1 MSETSLLNN
10 VIRDLEHVADIIG
23 LERDILEFLKVPKR
37 VLEVS
42 IPVEMDDGHIEV
54 FTGYRVQHNDA
65 RGPCKGG
72 VRYSP
77 KVTLDEVKALA
88 MLMTWKCAVHD
99 LPYGGAKGAVVCNPK
114 EMSVKELERL
124 TRRYTFMIA
133 DLIGPFRDIPA
144 PDLYTG
150 PREMAWMMDT
160 YSQLKGYFVPEV
172 VTGKPTCIWG
182 SEGRTDATGRGV
194 ALCAKE
200 AVKALN
206 LSGEITIAIQ
216 GFGNVGFNAA
226 KTLYEFGFKIVGVSD
241 SKGGVYSTDGLNPYR
256 LMNHKRA
263 TGSVVG
269 FERAKTIT
277 NEELLALKCDILIPA
292 AVENVLT
299 SRNADDVEAKIV
311 VEGANG
317 PTTHEAAR
325 ILREKGVLV
334 VPDILANGGG
344 AVVSYLEWIQ
354 NLHKEHWSLE
364 EVHKRLEKRMTK
376 VFWEVYER
384 SIKNNRD
391 MRTEAMIIA
400 VTRVAEAVKTL
411 GIWP

>member
-1 MSETSLLNN
+1 LSEFSLLSN
-10 VIRDLEHVADIIG
+10 VIRDLEYVAGIIE
-23 LERDILEFLKVPKR
+23 LDRDILEFLKVPKR

-42 IPVEMDDGHIEV
+42 IPVKMDDGHLEV

-72 VRYSP
+72 VRYHP

-88 MLMTWKCAVHD
+88 MIMTWKCAVHD
-99 LPYGGAKGAVVCNPK
+99 LPYGGAKGGVVCNPK
-114 EMSVKELERL
+114 EMSAEEIERL

-133 DLIGPFRDIPA
+133 DFIGPFRDVPA

-160 YSQLKGYFVPEV
+160 YSQLKGYLVPEV

-182 SEGRTDATGRGV
+182 SEGRTGATGRGV
-194 ALCAKE
+194 AICARE

-206 LSGEITIAIQ
+206 IRGRVTVAIQ
-216 GFGNVGFNAA
+216 GFGNVGFNTA
-226 KTLYEFGFKIVGVSD
+226 KTLYDMGFRIIGVSD
-241 SKGGVYSTDGLNPYR
+241 SKGGIYSLEGLNPYK
-256 LMNHKRA
+256 LMAHKKA

-269 FERAKTIT
+269 FEGARTIT

-292 AVENVLT
+292 AIENVLT
-299 SRNADDVEAKIV
+299 SRNADIIEARAV

-317 PTTHEAAR
+317 PTTHEAAK
-325 ILREKGVLV
+325 ILRERNVLV

-344 AVVSYLEWIQ
+344 VTVSYLEWIQ
-354 NLHKEHWSLE
+354 NLHREHWSLD
-364 EVHKRLEKRMTK
+364 EVHKRLEERMVR
-376 VFWEVYER
+376 VFWEVYKSSVE
-384 SIKNNRD
+384 NGRD
-391 MRTEAMIIA
+391 MRTEAMVIA
-400 VTRVAEAVKTL
+400 VKRVAEAVKTL

>member
-1 MSETSLLNN
+1 LSETSLLNN